1 MKRMKRILCLTLV
14 LALSVALC
22 ACGKK
27 DTAKNKG
34 GNTEAPTTTTTVD
47 DWAGNLGIVHRLYAR
62 HCHRVADADNAL
74 RE

>member
-47 DWAGNLGIVHRLYAR
+47 DWAGNLEG
-62 HCHRVADADNAL
+62 DNMFNDGEL
-74 RE
+74 DWG